1 MLKCLDKGTDGLHGP
16 EENKPVEGCLLAA
29 SSKKDREQLGRD
41 QQMSTGIRDLEHLP
55 YEERLRDPRIFS
67 LEKRKLRRNLISVY

>member
-1 MLKCLDKGTDGLHGP
+1 MLKCLDKGTDDLHGP
-16 EENKPVEGCLLAA
+16 EGNKPAEGCLLAA

-55 YEERLRDPRIFS
+55 YEGRLRAGTVQPGED
-67 LEKRKLRRNLISVY
+67 